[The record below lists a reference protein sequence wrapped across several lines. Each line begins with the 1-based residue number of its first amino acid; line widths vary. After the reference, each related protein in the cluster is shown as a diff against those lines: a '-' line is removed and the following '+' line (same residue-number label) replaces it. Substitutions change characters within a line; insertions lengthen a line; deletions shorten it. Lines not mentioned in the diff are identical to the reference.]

1 MRSILL
7 LTLTL
12 LLAAC
17 SDNSDNNQS
26 TTAKTSEKETIVEQK
41 QVAMESVTVTKTVT
55 PVAVIEEP
63 AVKEKEETAVNGHA
77 IFARKCASCHGKS
90 GEKAALNT
98 SLIIKGWDQKRTV
111 SALKGY
117 KDGSYGKT
125 MKGIMKAQVTALN
138 DEQIDAVSDFL
149 STL

>member
-63 AVKEKEETAVNGHA
+63 AVKEKEEVEN
-77 IFARKCASCHGKS
+77 FARELGFDVEIMPWDWSWTSLLRLSS
-90 GEKAALNT
+90 GEL
-98 SLIIKGWDQKRTV
+98 
-111 SALKGY
+111 
-117 KDGSYGKT
+117 
-125 MKGIMKAQVTALN
+125 
-138 DEQIDAVSDFL
+138 F
-149 STL
+149 